1 MATLSIKLY
10 NIVSII
16 FLSHSYVALN
26 KHILLKYY
34 DKKNKLNIAY

>member
-26 KHILLKYY
+26 KHILKYY